1 MKNPSYLRISQSCNR
16 LSSLGQVHSRSLFG
30 GYSLSIDNTVFAM
43 VSDGELYL
51 RACEENAAYFIER
64 KLPVLTFSKRGRAV
78 SLNYYQVDDILW
90 RDPALFIQLSEK
102 AFISARQEKEAR
114 DTKQRIK
121 DLPNLTLTMELKLW
135 EAGIRD
141 IQTLKNKGAKA
152 CWVILRQQNRD
163 LGLRVLF
170 ALEGAIVGMHAAALP
185 AERRRE
191 LKEWMSQHLE
201 QEAQA
206 RRCRY
211 PGN

>member
-1 MKNPSYLRISQSCNR
+1 MKNPSYLRISQSRNR
-16 LSSLGQVHSRSLFG
+16 LSTLGQVHSRSLFG

-43 VSDGELYL
+43 VSEGELYL

-64 KLPVLTFSKRGRAV
+64 KLPVLAFSKRGRAV
-78 SLNYYQVDDILW
+78 SLNYYQVDDVLW
-90 RDPALFIQLSEK
+90 QDPALFMLLSEK
-102 AFISARQEKEAR
+102 AFVSARQEKEAR
-114 DTKQRIK
+114 DKHQRIK
-121 DLPNLTLTMELKLW
+121 DLPNLTLSMELKLW

-152 CWVILRQQNRD
+152 CWVILRQQHRD
-163 LGLRVLF
+163 LGLRALF

-206 RRCRY
+206 KRLRY